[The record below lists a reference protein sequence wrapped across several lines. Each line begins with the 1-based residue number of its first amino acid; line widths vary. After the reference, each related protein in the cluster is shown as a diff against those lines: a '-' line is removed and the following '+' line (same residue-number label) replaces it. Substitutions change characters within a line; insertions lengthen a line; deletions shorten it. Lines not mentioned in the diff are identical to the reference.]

1 MEEVMKYLIMA
12 YESVDAFDARTGK
25 DQSTYMGAWKA
36 YAEALRHAGVF
47 AGGKGLEPPTTGT
60 TVRLRDGERSVQDG
74 PYADTKEQ
82 LGGFF
87 IIDVPDRDAA
97 LDWAARCPAATD
109 GVVEVRPVLPSCQEA
124 TDGAGEAQPALS
136 KGSTR

>member
-1 MEEVMKYLIMA
+1 M
-12 YESVDAFDARTGK
+12 D
-25 DQSTYMGAWKA
+25 
-36 YAEALRHAGVF
+36 
-47 AGGKGLEPPTTGT
+47 GGKGLEPPSTGT
-60 TVRLRDGERSVQDG
+60 TVRLRDGERIVQDG

-87 IIDVPDRDAA
+87 VIDVPDLDAA

-109 GVVEVRPVLPSCQEA
+109 GVVEVRPVLTSCQEA

-136 KGSTR
+136 LGSTH